1 MYIAILLVL
10 FVFIYTLIGM
20 QFYGGKF
27 DFKDNPLR
35 LNYDSF

>member
-10 FVFIYTLIGM
+10 FTFIYTLIGM
-20 QFYGGKF
+20 QFFGGKF

-35 LNYDSF
+35 SNFDTF